1 MKRETIP
8 RKRTFHTVLMAIE
21 VLEMAVFLLP
31 ALYLAAVLL
40 QMEPFIPM
48 LLVSLLLPGDVC
60 RLLME
65 KARRFWQY
73 LLGWIAAA
81 GISVVIFSSAGGF
94 IYAAASSLIC
104 VIMLVQ
110 RLFPSLQDTIQPG
123 WVRLG
128 IVAALFCAA
137 SAVSPSAAEVALYSA
152 MTYLMLKFLWDA
164 LSSTDT
170 YIRDMEE
177 VSYLPERQ
185 IRAMGGGISLLYAV
199 LVGFVMVGFSFLPL
213 QGVFEWLGQML
224 LAALRWFFSLFSGD
238 EENVIEPEEEV
249 LPPENSGFPL
259 EGGSSS
265 WLADLLQQI
274 CIILG
279 FVIVG
284 VGILAAIVYIVYKL
298 YKNFYEIPEGRTEE
312 KEFILPFLR
321 EERLSHGSK
330 KATARWGRD
339 PVSRI
344 RRLYRKKIQ
353 KGMPK
358 KAVPSQSATPS
369 EQMEAAG
376 LNQKPQSED
385 FHNLYEKARYG
396 NGVTV
401 EDAEQMRSISSKL

>member
-199 LVGFVMVGFSFLPL
+199 LVGGIGIRTLDPPLPGFSPCLPTHIFLSY
-213 QGVFEWLGQML
+213 
-224 LAALRWFFSLFSGD
+224 RR
-238 EENVIEPEEEV
+238 
-249 LPPENSGFPL
+249 
-259 EGGSSS
+259 
-265 WLADLLQQI
+265 
-274 CIILG
+274 
-279 FVIVG
+279 
-284 VGILAAIVYIVYKL
+284 
-298 YKNFYEIPEGRTEE
+298 GRQN
-312 KEFILPFLR
+312 
-321 EERLSHGSK
+321 
-330 KATARWGRD
+330 
-339 PVSRI
+339 
-344 RRLYRKKIQ
+344 RRL
-353 KGMPK
+353 
-358 KAVPSQSATPS
+358 QS
-369 EQMEAAG
+369 
-376 LNQKPQSED
+376 
-385 FHNLYEKARYG
+385 
-396 NGVTV
+396 
-401 EDAEQMRSISSKL
+401 RSY

>member
-1 MKRETIP
+1 
-8 RKRTFHTVLMAIE
+8 
-21 VLEMAVFLLP
+21 
-31 ALYLAAVLL
+31 
-40 QMEPFIPM
+40 
-48 LLVSLLLPGDVC
+48 
-60 RLLME
+60 
-65 KARRFWQY
+65 
-73 LLGWIAAA
+73 
-81 GISVVIFSSAGGF
+81 
-94 IYAAASSLIC
+94 
-104 VIMLVQ
+104 
-110 RLFPSLQDTIQPG
+110 
-123 WVRLG
+123 
-128 IVAALFCAA
+128 
-137 SAVSPSAAEVALYSA
+137 
-152 MTYLMLKFLWDA
+152 
-164 LSSTDT
+164 
-170 YIRDMEE
+170 
-177 VSYLPERQ
+177 
-185 IRAMGGGISLLYAV
+185 MGGGISLLYAV